1 MITVFRILF
10 GIATFFI
17 VSFGTVFIAKGI
29 CRYDQKASDGRF
41 RSVAWFLSTVVAA
54 VFVTLWCVSRGIV

>member
-17 VSFGTVFIAKGI
+17 ISFVSVFIAKGI
-29 CRYDQKASDGRF
+29 CRHDKEASDGRF
-41 RSVAWFLSTVVAA
+41 RSVAWFLSTVVAS
-54 VFVTLWCVSRGIV
+54 VFVTLWCVLRGFV